1 MMAILRVFDLGIW
14 DWSLDS
20 WSYGWAASIA
30 VILVLVRVR
39 VRVLGVLDWGDG
51 GRWVSVWWVNG

>member
-39 VRVLGVLDWGDG
+39 VLGGFDWGDG